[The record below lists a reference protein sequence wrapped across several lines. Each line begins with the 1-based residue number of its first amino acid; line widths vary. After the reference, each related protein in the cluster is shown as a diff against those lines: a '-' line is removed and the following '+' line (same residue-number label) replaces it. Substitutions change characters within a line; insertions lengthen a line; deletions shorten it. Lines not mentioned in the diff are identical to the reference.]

1 MSTDIPRR
9 YREAV
14 QQQPR
19 LWRPSVVL
27 LCYAPEMLLVP
38 TMTSNIFQQ
47 EWHGC
52 RKLWVWITSVLD
64 RYHPTMWEVQLLYIP
79 QSGTIPIIRVVSPP
93 LDNALF
99 TSLNI
104 YQLQFQ
110 SQIRPGFQFEK
121 KIWRSIVGWRVPSD
135 MLIEF
140 GHSNMR
146 HNANQQQSK

>member
-110 SQIRPGFQFEK
+110 SQIRILLDYSRAAWIPIRKEDM
-121 KIWRSIVGWRVPSD
+121 KINCWLTCSQWHANRIRS
-135 MLIEF
+135 
-140 GHSNMR
+140 
-146 HNANQQQSK
+146 QQYAT